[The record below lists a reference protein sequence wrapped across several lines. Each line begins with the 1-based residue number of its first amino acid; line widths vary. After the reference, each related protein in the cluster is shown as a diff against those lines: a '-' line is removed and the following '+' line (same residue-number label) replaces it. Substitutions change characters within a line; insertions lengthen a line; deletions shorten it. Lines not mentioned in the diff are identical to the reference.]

1 MIEKVYRL
9 TECSQLYFRHGR
21 SPEPSR
27 RPTLAPAAD
36 FDGSDP
42 EMLLSPPDSPLP
54 NSLEFGKPENFTCG
68 HWFAQSKFEPSPGGF
83 GSELHLGS
91 WHWSGVCE
99 KSTPYP

>member
-9 TECSQLYFRHGR
+9 TECSQLSFRCGR
-21 SPEPSR
+21 SPEPFR
-27 RPTLAPAAD
+27 APPSMMSAD
-36 FDGSDP
+36 FDGFDA
-42 EMLLSPPDSPLP
+42 EMFFRPPDSPFAE
-54 NSLEFGKPENFTCG
+54 SFEFGKPENFTCG